1 MIFCIPESTVRS
13 KIKTF
18 WDQISNTI
26 WKLLICISIFQLQFC
41 IMVDLR
47 LTSSRKLFRL
57 IHKSIVSRLFQLE
70 SFYFY
75 VLSLVVSALKS
86 IDRSPLQNCYFK
98 RAAARL
104 YKTYMLSVFVMR
116 ALQLKWISG
125 SEYFMMQPCSTRSVK
140 SIEKTLN
147 CWNNYLQSSTM

>member
-1 MIFCIPESTVRS
+1 
-13 KIKTF
+13 
-18 WDQISNTI
+18 
-26 WKLLICISIFQLQFC
+26 
-41 IMVDLR
+41 MVNLC

-57 IHKSIVSRLFQLE
+57 IHKSIVSRLFELE
-70 SFYFY
+70 SFY

-116 ALQLKWISG
+116 ALQLK
-125 SEYFMMQPCSTRSVK
+125 
-140 SIEKTLN
+140 
-147 CWNNYLQSSTM
+147 